1 MHPWFSWIRWLNPVY
16 YSFEALMAN
25 ELTGLEL
32 ECIQPQLAPYGQ
44 GYTGVSQGCAITG
57 AQPGSTMLSGTAWV
71 NQALRFFHSHIWRNF
86 GIVVAIWI
94 FFLAMCMVTI
104 ERLPAAG
111 SNKAILLYKR
121 GGGGKFI
128 RAANEHGTSPRDEE
142 EGSAETQTNEKAQ
155 KGESQDASVEKVQGG
170 NT

>member
-32 ECIQPQLAPYGQ
+32 ECIQPQLVPYGQ

-71 NQALRFFHSHIWRNF
+71 NQALKFFHSHIWRNF

-128 RAANEHGTSPRDEE
+128 RAANERGTSPRDEE

-155 KGESQDASVEKVQGG
+155 RGESQDASVEKVQGG